1 MIEIK
6 ENLANLYL
14 SKFRMKSKNV
24 NRWMEKQTSEANPN
38 LNFNQITDMLNV
50 GFALTLC
57 HKYQLFGAMK
67 IKGH

>member
-1 MIEIK
+1 MTEI
-6 ENLANLYL
+6 LAD
-14 SKFRMKSKNV
+14 FTCVQAWPERMKKGKRS
-24 NRWMEKQTSEANPN
+24 MEKQTSEANPN

-67 IKGH
+67 IKWH